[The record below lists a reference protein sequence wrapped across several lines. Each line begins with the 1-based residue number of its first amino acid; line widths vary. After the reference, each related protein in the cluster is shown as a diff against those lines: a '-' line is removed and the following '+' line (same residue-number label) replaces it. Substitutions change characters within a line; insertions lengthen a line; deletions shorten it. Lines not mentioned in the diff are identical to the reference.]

1 MIRGRVKQVA
11 ESESG
16 FALVL
21 ALTVVVALSTSVASV
36 AYFTT
41 TNFHNAKRDQAGQSA
56 LALAEAGLTM
66 AYSTLEHAPDPTS
79 TTAVSSTPVPD
90 VPLVGGF
97 ATYYGSFDATTQK
110 WTLVGLGKAVD
121 TNHPGNVIVRSTR
134 GVAAIGTATRGDI
147 SNGAWKYIYSDDP
160 NSCATFSNN
169 TTIAVPVLVRG
180 NLCLNNSAKVM
191 GPQLQVDGSITL
203 NNTQTSIGTLASPLT
218 EIHVGKGCS
227 TDGINYHSP
236 CSATDRVYGTA
247 PPDANLIAM
256 TKPPVDLAYWYANA
270 MPGPRHPC
278 TFGSFPAGFD
288 NNGLLD
294 RSTGTVDLFPKT
306 AYDCRVVDATGA
318 VVGRLSWTPGAP
330 GSLVIQ
336 GTIFVDG
343 NISMAQLVQANYSG
357 RGTIYASGTIAM
369 SNQVVLC
376 PSTGGCGPNWDP
388 NTDLLTFVAG
398 SSTDQ
403 YDFTIGNNS
412 TFAGAIYTVDDF
424 QAGNSSQLWGPIIA
438 RQINISNSTLNNFP
452 PIMKLMTGMPS
463 SYSTVT
469 TVTATPGSWGT

>member
-1 MIRGRVKQVA
+1 MIRGERQRRVRDEA
-11 ESESG
+11 G

-21 ALTVVVALSTSVASV
+21 ALAIIVALSTSVASV

-41 TNFHNAKRDQAGQSA
+41 SNFHDSQRSAADQSA
-56 LALAEAGLTM
+56 VALAEAGLNM
-66 AYSTLEHAPDPTS
+66 AFSTLEHAPDPS
-79 TTAVSSTPVPD
+79 SATAVSSTPVPD
-90 VPLVGGF
+90 VPLPGGF
-97 ATYYGSFDATTQK
+97 ATYYGSYDSGTQM
-110 WTLVGLGKAVD
+110 WTLTGVGKAID
-121 TNHPGNVIVRSTR
+121 TNHPGQVIVRFAKGRAS
-134 GVAAIGTATRGDI
+134 IGTASRGSV

-169 TTIAVPVLVRG
+169 TTIAVPVLIRG

-203 NNTQTSIGTLASPLT
+203 NNTQTSVGTTASPLT

-227 TDGINYHSP
+227 TNGTTYDNP
-236 CSATDRVYGTA
+236 CTASDRVYGTS
-247 PPDANLIAM
+247 PPDSNLIPM
-256 TKPPVDLAYWYANA
+256 SKPPVDLAYWYANA

-278 TFGSFPAGFD
+278 TLGSFPGGFD
-288 NNGLLD
+288 NNGVMD
-294 RSTGTVDLFPKT
+294 RSNPAVDLFPKT
-306 AYDCRVVDATGA
+306 AYDCRVLDATGA
-318 VVGRLSWTPGAP
+318 LVGRIAWTPGTP
-330 GSLVIQ
+330 GSLIIQ
-336 GTIFVDG
+336 GTIFIDG
-343 NISMAQLVQANYSG
+343 NISMAQLIQAKYSG
-357 RGTIYASGTIAM
+357 RGVIYSSGTISM

-376 PSTGGCGPNWDP
+376 PATGGCGPNWDP

-412 TFAGAIYTVDDF
+412 TFAGAVYTVTDF

-469 TVTATPGSWGT
+469 TVTVVQGSWSN

>member
-1 MIRGRVKQVA
+1 MIQRGRKPRA
-11 ESESG
+11 RDESG

-21 ALTVVVALSTSVASV
+21 ALAIIVALSSSVASV

-41 TNFHNAKRDQAGQSA
+41 TNFHDSTRSASDQSA
-56 LALAEAGLTM
+56 VALAEAALNM
-66 AYSTLEHAPDPTS
+66 AFSTLSHAPDPS
-79 TTAVSSTPVPD
+79 SATAVSATPVPD
-90 VPLVGGF
+90 VSLPGGF
-97 ATYYGSFDATTQK
+97 ATYYGVYDSGTQV
-110 WTLVGLGKAVD
+110 WTLTGVGKAID
-121 TNHPGNVIVRSTR
+121 TNHPGQVIVRAVHGRAS
-134 GVAAIGTATRGDI
+134 IGTASRGDV

-160 NSCATFSNN
+160 NSCATFANN
-169 TTIAVPVLVRG
+169 TVIAVPVLVRG
-180 NLCLNNSAKVM
+180 NLCLSNSARVM

-203 NNTQTSIGTLASPLT
+203 NNTQTSVGTTSSPLT

-227 TDGINYHSP
+227 TDGITYHDP
-236 CSATDRVYGTA
+236 CSAVDRVYDTS
-247 PPDANLIAM
+247 PPDSNLIAM
-256 TKPPVDLAYWYANA
+256 SKPPIDLAGWYQNA

-278 TFGSFPAGFD
+278 TLGSFPGGFD
-288 NNGLLD
+288 NDGVLN
-294 RSTGTVDLFPKT
+294 RSNPTVDLFPKT
-306 AYDCRVVDATGA
+306 AYDCRVLDATGA
-318 VVGRLSWTPGAP
+318 LVGRIAWTPGAP
-330 GSLVIQ
+330 GSLIVQ

-343 NISMAQLVQANYSG
+343 NISMAQLIQANYSG
-357 RGTIYASGTIAM
+357 RGVIYASGTITM

-376 PSTGGCGPNWDP
+376 PAAGGCGSNWDP

-403 YDFTIGNNS
+403 YGFTIGNNS
-412 TFAGAIYTVDDF
+412 TFAGAVYTVDDF

-469 TVTATPGSWGT
+469 TVSVVQGSWSN